1 MILEMEV
8 VRRTTM
14 TGPGVVLLLE
24 YRRRVR
30 VEAVEER
37 QSDDEIDQQM
47 NI

>member
-1 MILEMEV
+1 MILEMDV
-8 VRRTTM
+8 ARRTTM
-14 TGPGVVLLLE
+14 TGPGVVLLE